1 MASPFTVT
9 VHGTYARD
17 EIPPRCRKPRPVTY
31 DATATVDVASV
42 TGQEAP
48 VAFRI
53 TKLYDDG
60 RNTSEIRTYQGRL
73 FAPYKPFSRQVEPTV
88 PGDSRFPA
96 EVTADNVRMWRDAST
111 AEEFRAGVSEYF
123 AQFLVID
130 GGVWV
135 ETAEPGY
142 LVTTFGLGGGSG
154 STALMV
160 STRTDHGTLFRADE
174 FEAACA
180 HAAEVSRDR
189 GDPAGR
195 YEGEGAEQYR
205 AIDVLVPEAVTLVTV
220 PPEPVEVRDL
230 RFDYD
235 IARDRLSRVYS
246 PDEETD
252 AFEEVV
258 RLREA
263 IIRRGYTPVE
273 SDARPYEARA
283 ERVSA

>member
-1 MASPFTVT
+1 MPTPFTVT
-9 VHGTYARD
+9 VHGTYTRD

-31 DATATVDVASV
+31 DATATVDVAAV
-42 TGQEAP
+42 TGQDAP

-53 TKLYDDG
+53 TKPGGGTY
-60 RNTSEIRTYQGRL
+60 EIRTHAGKLYAQ
-73 FAPYKPFSRQVEPTV
+73 YKPFSRQVEPTV

-111 AEEFRAGVSEYF
+111 AEEFHATVRELFSRH
-123 AQFLVID
+123 LIID
-130 GGVWV
+130 GIVWT
-135 ETAEPGY
+135 ETSEPGY
-142 LVTTFGLGGGSG
+142 LVATFGIGGING
-154 STALMV
+154 STGLMV
-160 STRTDHGTLFRADE
+160 SDRKDHGVLFRADE
-174 FEAACA
+174 FEEARA
-180 HAAEVSRDR
+180 HAAEVSRKR
-189 GDPAGR
+189 GDRQDR
-195 YEGEGAEQYR
+195 YTPQEAERYR
-205 AIDVLVPEAVTLVTV
+205 AIEVLIPEAVTLVTV

-283 ERVSA
+283 ERASA

>member
-1 MASPFTVT
+1 MPTPFTVT
-9 VHGTYARD
+9 VHGTYTRD

-88 PGDSRFPA
+88 PGDSHFPA
-96 EVTADNVRMWRDAST
+96 EVTADNVRMWRAAST
-111 AEEFRAGVSEYF
+111 ADEFHATVHELFSRH
-123 AQFLVID
+123 LIID
-130 GGVWV
+130 GIVWT
-135 ETAEPGY
+135 ETSEPGY
-142 LVTTFGLGGGSG
+142 LVATFGIGGING
-154 STALMV
+154 STGLMV
-160 STRTDHGTLFRADE
+160 SDRKDHGVLFRADE
-174 FEAACA
+174 LEEARA

-189 GDPAGR
+189 GDREDR
-195 YEGEGAEQYR
+195 YEGDAAERHR
-205 AIDVLVPEAVTLVTV
+205 AIEVLIPEAVTLVTV
-220 PPEPVEVRDL
+220 PPEPMEVRDL

-283 ERVSA
+283 ERASA